1 MPKRDE
7 IPSRLVIAIGGNA
20 THPEGIR
27 GTPTEQADV
36 AAGVGRALLPLMEL
50 DTELIITHGNGPVVG
65 KILMRQSLA
74 RQRVEPMTLDI
85 CVAHSQ
91 GGIAYLLMQAL
102 ENALRAV
109 DNQRHVVCLL
119 TQVEVDPN
127 DPAFKNPS
135 KPIGYFYSE
144 EEAKAL
150 SAELGWEMRE
160 DSGRGWRHVVPSP
173 QPKHI
178 CDISLIQVVAK
189 SGAVVIAGGGGGVPV
204 VRTGKRQRHG
214 VEAVIDKD
222 RTSALMANVL
232 HIDDLM
238 ILTAVPRV
246 AINFG
251 KPNQTSLERVT
262 LSEIKKYHAE
272 GHFPPGN
279 GTRESH
285 QPLGIAQLSMLDSHY
300 NVHKNTVDFV
310 AIILGPQLPGQV
322 RAQSHQDIFIQIQH
336 PTGIR
341 NFNSSHQIGEVEGQ
355 VRAGFG
361 PGRGRKRPRSLARER
376 IKG

>member
-1 MPKRDE
+1 MSAEGR

-27 GTPTEQADV
+27 GTPGEQIAV
-36 AAGVGRALLPLMEL
+36 AANLGQALLPVMEL

-65 KILMRQSLA
+65 KILMRQSIA
-74 RQRVEPMTLDI
+74 RQRVEPMSLDI

-102 ENALRAV
+102 ENALRAKG
-109 DNQRHVVCLL
+109 NPRHVVCLL

-127 DPAFKNPS
+127 DPAFATPS
-135 KPIGYFYSE
+135 KPIGYFYTE

-150 SAELGWEMRE
+150 SEELGWQMRE

-173 QPKHI
+173 KPKHI
-178 CDISLIQVVAK
+178 VDISLVQTVAK

-204 VRTGKRQRHG
+204 VRSGQGQRHG

-251 KPNQTSLERVT
+251 KPDQKTLDRVSLSQIRE
-262 LSEIKKYHAE
+262 LHAA
-272 GHFPPGN
+272 GQFPPGSMGPKIDAAISFLEGGGRRVMIGRLEEAVPILRGEA
-279 GTRESH
+279 GTH
-285 QPLGIAQLSMLDSHY
+285 I
-300 NVHKNTVDFV
+300 VVD
-310 AIILGPQLPGQV
+310 
-322 RAQSHQDIFIQIQH
+322 
-336 PTGIR
+336 
-341 NFNSSHQIGEVEGQ
+341 
-355 VRAGFG
+355 
-361 PGRGRKRPRSLARER
+361 
-376 IKG
+376 

>member
-1 MPKRDE
+1 MSAAGE

-27 GTPTEQADV
+27 GTPDEQIAV
-36 AAGVGRALLPLMEL
+36 AANLGQALLPVMEL

-65 KILMRQSLA
+65 KILMRQSIA
-74 RQRVEPMTLDI
+74 RQRVEPMSLDI
-85 CVAHSQ
+85 CVAHNQ

-102 ENALRAV
+102 ENALRAKG
-109 DNQRHVVCLL
+109 NPRHVVCLL

-127 DPAFKNPS
+127 DPAFANPS
-135 KPIGYFYSE
+135 KPIGYFYTE

-150 SAELGWEMRE
+150 SEELGWQMRE

-173 QPKHI
+173 RPKHI
-178 CDISLIQVVAK
+178 VDISLVQTVAK

-204 VRTGKRQRHG
+204 VRSGRGQRHG

-251 KPNQTSLERVT
+251 KPDQKPLDRVSL
-262 LSEIKKYHAE
+262 SQIKELHAA
-272 GHFPPGN
+272 GQFPPGSMGPKIDAAIQFLEGGGRRVMIGRLEEAVPILRGEA
-279 GTRESH
+279 GTH
-285 QPLGIAQLSMLDSHY
+285 I
-300 NVHKNTVDFV
+300 V
-310 AIILGPQLPGQV
+310 A
-322 RAQSHQDIFIQIQH
+322 D
-336 PTGIR
+336 
-341 NFNSSHQIGEVEGQ
+341 
-355 VRAGFG
+355 
-361 PGRGRKRPRSLARER
+361 
-376 IKG
+376 